1 MLFQRSI
8 RQQAGLLA
16 SASRCTL
23 RPQVQSRSFHR
34 VPQLTYGTHF
44 QEHGVPGVLSPE
56 GYNLAWVQYQSYLVQ
71 KLNMLTG
78 GTADE
83 NVGPGTL
90 LIKYARQAS
99 MASLFNYA
107 SMAHNNHFY
116 FNCLSPETVPIPGKL
131 EEAITESCSS
141 VESLKEEFIATA
153 NAMFGPGFVWLVK
166 MKDTAQLK
174 ILATYIAGSPYPQAH
189 FRRQPVDM
197 ATQTTGITGGEN
209 LEAVGRIASRT
220 YGSMG
225 PFAQQKYL
233 APGGADIHPILCVNT
248 WEHVW
253 LRDWGIG
260 GKAGYLEAWW
270 DKINWEEVAQNYK
283 QAGPES
289 SFDTS
294 RKQKPFGSRY

>member
-1 MLFQRSI
+1 MIFQRSI

-16 SASRCTL
+16 SSSRCSL
-23 RPQVQSRSFHR
+23 RLQAQSRAFHR
-34 VPQLTYGTHF
+34 VPQLTHGSQF
-44 QEHGVPGVLSPE
+44 KENGVPGVLSPE
-56 GYNLAWVQYQSYLVQ
+56 GYELAWVQYQSYLVQ

-83 NVGPGTL
+83 NIGPGSL

-116 FNCLSPETVPIPGKL
+116 FNCLSPTAVPVPQKL
-131 EEAITESCSS
+131 EEAIVESCSS
-141 VESLKEEFIATA
+141 VESLKEEFVATA

-197 ATQTTGITGGEN
+197 ATQTTGVTGGEN

-225 PFAQQKYL
+225 PLSQQKYI

-260 GKAGYLEAWW
+260 GKAAYLDAWW

-283 QAGPES
+283 QAGS
-289 SFDTS
+289 DMGFDGS
-294 RKQKPFGSRY
+294 RK